1 MGWRRKPVLAGIT
14 HRFLSKAFA
23 LLFQRAWLSFFS
35 PYLKLSGSGSI
46 ARVKEAQVCLQK
58 VLFTV
63 LCLHLSSQYF
73 ILSSLSFRTLIPA
86 SKKAASTESHATVLK
101 TFRYGIPSLLSSGRL
116 AAPRSKL
123 TTM

>member
-1 MGWRRKPVLAGIT
+1 MGLRRKPVLAGIN

-23 LLFQRAWLSFFS
+23 LLFRRAWLSFFS

-46 ARVKEAQVCLQK
+46 ARVKEAQSLFAKGVVCGAL
-58 VLFTV
+58 
-63 LCLHLSSQYF
+63 LHFSSQYF
-73 ILSSLSFRTLIPA
+73 ILSSLSFRMLIPA
-86 SKKAASTESHATVLK
+86 SKKAASTESHATALN

-116 AAPRSKL
+116 DAPRSKL